1 MQRLAPKQINKV
13 IGTKLKSNSFTN
25 TLALSDV
32 VTTIINSQLTTLNLL
47 NQNSSGLNNEG
58 VDNGYLCEIFYNTE
72 KTPVYADN
80 GSQIFGLLSKSGL
93 VWTIVYKYYNYQ
105 TSSFDN
111 YTFNSANSLFISF
124 LYRMQL
130 KDYNFNNIEV
140 YNPKP
145 GKIIILVNNVST
157 IIVPYNSKMFGQ
169 LPIIQFWDS
178 TTKQMVVIQAEVD
191 DIINPTTI
199 SIDFGELMTG
209 YLVIG

>member
-13 IGTKLKSNSFTN
+13 IGTKLKSNSYTN
-25 TLALSDV
+25 TLAMSDV

-47 NQNSSGLNNEG
+47 NQNSSGVNNEG
-58 VDNGYLCEIFYNTE
+58 VDNSYLCEIFYNTE
-72 KTPVYADN
+72 KTPVYAPN
-80 GSQIFGLLSKSGL
+80 GSQVFGLLSKSGAI
-93 VWTIVYKYYNYQ
+93 WTIAYKYYNYQ
-105 TSSFDN
+105 TSAIAN

-130 KDYNFNNIEV
+130 KDYNFNNIDV

-145 GKIIILVNNVST
+145 GKIITYCNNIST
-157 IIVPYNSKMFGQ
+157 IVIPYNSNIFGQ

-178 TTKQMVVIQAEVD
+178 VTKQMAVIQAEVD

>member
-13 IGTKLKSNSFTN
+13 IGTKLKSNSYTN
-25 TLALSDV
+25 TLAMSDV

-47 NQNSSGLNNEG
+47 NQNSSGVNNEG
-58 VDNGYLCEIFYNTE
+58 VDNNYLCEIFYNTE
-72 KTPVYADN
+72 KTPVYAPN
-80 GSQIFGLLSKSGL
+80 GSQVFGLLSKSGAI
-93 VWTIVYKYYNYQ
+93 WTIAYKYYNYQ
-105 TSSFDN
+105 TSAIAN

-130 KDYNFNNIEV
+130 KDYNFNNIDV

-145 GKIIILVNNVST
+145 GKIITYCNNIST
-157 IIVPYNSKMFGQ
+157 IVIPYNSNIFGQ

-178 TTKQMVVIQAEVD
+178 VKKQMAVIQAEVD

>member
-47 NQNSSGLNNEG
+47 NQNNI
-58 VDNGYLCEIFYNTE
+58 CATQEIGEPNTSQS
-72 KTPVYADN
+72 PVYADN

>member
-1 MQRLAPKQINKV
+1 MQRLVPKQINKV

-58 VDNGYLCEIFYNTE
+58 VDNGYLCEIFYSTE

-93 VWTIVYKYYNYQ
+93 VWTIAYKYYNYQ

>member
-25 TLALSDV
+25 TLVLSDV

-93 VWTIVYKYYNYQ
+93 VWTIAYKYYNYQ

-111 YTFNSANSLFISF
+111 YTFTSVNSLFISF

-140 YNPKP
+140 YNPNP
-145 GKIIILVNNVST
+145 GKIITLVNNVST

-178 TTKQMVVIQAEVD
+178 TTKQIVVIQAEVD

>member
-93 VWTIVYKYYNYQ
+93 VWTIAYKYYNYQ

-111 YTFNSANSLFISF
+111 YTFTSVNSLFISF

-140 YNPKP
+140 YNPNP
-145 GKIIILVNNVST
+145 GKIITLVNNVST

-178 TTKQMVVIQAEVD
+178 TTKQIVVIQAEVD